1 MARQFINLDTRVDTF
16 KDTFNSLTNKVGDLA
31 NLTTTGDSDLVQAIN
46 EHDAELGTI
55 SAGAMGT
62 TASTVSTAIKEL
74 DSDRDR
80 LVTYTGMPVAI
91 TGMDN
96 STGNVLSTAVLNLD
110 SAIGNRT
117 SLNTKNSSTFVA
129 AINEIHDSIG
139 EVLMT
144 TTATTIKAAIN
155 EHDAELGTISAGAMG
170 TTASTVSTAI
180 AELDSRLDSIGS
192 LSLIHI

>member
-117 SLNTKNSSTFVA
+117 SLNT
-129 AINEIHDSIG
+129 
-139 EVLMT
+139 
-144 TTATTIKAAIN
+144 
-155 EHDAELGTISAGAMG
+155 
-170 TTASTVSTAI
+170 
-180 AELDSRLDSIGS
+180 
-192 LSLIHI
+192 

>member
-117 SLNTKNSSTFVA
+117 SLNTKNSSTFGSSHC
-129 AINEIHDSIG
+129 ISSHFFRSIQ
-139 EVLMT
+139 
-144 TTATTIKAAIN
+144 K
-155 EHDAELGTISAGAMG
+155 
-170 TTASTVSTAI
+170 
-180 AELDSRLDSIGS
+180 IGS
-192 LSLIHI
+192 SH